1 MRRVSIPLMLAA
13 VIAVGLTITIIFQIT
28 ILTAPST
35 VVVLVPQGASTVTYQ
50 FEGVGTQHVAFPIGM
65 GVMRVSYNTTRF
77 YIYNVTEL
85 WSLAV
90 PASKYNN
97 MTGTYTFTVGTRTYS
112 MNVFDCGKV
121 VVVGASTLVYIGEW
135 ADFGGYKVA
144 VPVNFTGSQDE
155 VACARKYM
163 NRYRLAGVDIF
174 NPRIDYYVFDGT
186 NIHVYYDRVDA
197 STYVFRYNRRTYT
210 PTALSSNAVIGYKVM
225 DSQTGTV
232 YLGGYYIGAFSTSTS
247 GKFAVT
253 VTGQ

>member
-1 MRRVSIPLMLAA
+1 MRRVPIPLILAA

-28 ILTAPST
+28 ILTAPSA
-35 VVVLVPQGASTVTYQ
+35 VVVLVPQGASTVTYR

-65 GVMRVSYNTTRF
+65 GAMRVSYNTTNF
-77 YIYNVTEL
+77 YFYNVTEL

-90 PASKYNN
+90 PASKYTN

-144 VPVNFTGSQDE
+144 VPVNFTGSQDQ
-155 VACARKYM
+155 VACARRYM
-163 NRYRLAGVDIF
+163 NHYRLAGVDIF
-174 NPRIDYYVFDGT
+174 SPRIDYYVFDGT
-186 NIHVYYDRVDA
+186 NIHVYYDRVDT

-210 PTALSSNAVIGYKVM
+210 PTALSNNAVIGYKVT
-225 DSQTGTV
+225 DSQAGTV